1 MDRWTKREKEE
12 QRQEETEKDREGLSR
27 SLTSQ

>member
-12 QRQEETEKDREGLSR
+12 QRQEEMEKDREGLSR
-27 SLTSQ
+27 SLASQ